1 MDQEQIEYWEMVI
14 EKVNELEIL
23 NEKVYQLMGRYS
35 QILVNVRN
43 PSYLKPKT
51 FEYCLLGVNRLY
63 IQFFVWTWWCVAIW
77 VKYMTKYFD
86 IFDKLHD
93 KLMC

>member
-1 MDQEQIEYWEMVI
+1 MVI

-63 IQFFVWTWWCVAIW
+63 IQFFV
-77 VKYMTKYFD
+77 
-86 IFDKLHD
+86 
-93 KLMC
+93 